1 MNPWSH
7 LPRLC
12 ATALLLT
19 SARTHAEGPEAKAAC
34 CQLTTSLAAEAL
46 RGEDLTGDER
56 FFMSEGT
63 PPNVHFLID
72 TSASMRELP
81 QVREGNHEA
90 FFASGDGC
98 SQPDLLA
105 MQAAN
110 GWNPA
115 VNYPVPDAD
124 HPTLFQND
132 KFYGYMFW
140 EDSNAPASQWNT
152 KEEVCAFQH
161 PASAD
166 PTRALYDACL
176 SCLRTKGFYKR
187 PGATGARPGTDPR
200 KLTFAFSGRLL
211 NFNPPKYVTAK
222 AVLKSIIKDMRRVR
236 VGLSYFDADNSV
248 HGALMAMPQGPACD
262 QLGADPRAF
271 DTVRANYLAAVDGL
285 RFKAATP
292 LAESLLNLGQYFS
305 SSNALYTDVFGFDG
319 SYLKS
324 GFQNTLLTRPERSWC
339 WGCQS
344 TSIVIVTDGEPSADD
359 HVPAGTLEALNGG
372 AVECPA
378 SEPCVEDAQHKL
390 DDVAKLLATQD
401 LQRASPEVVGDFDT
415 KGRQSLTIHAIGF
428 GVNANI
434 LKNAARVGGGLY
446 HQAND
451 GAGLKQALEEIIA
464 NVNRRS
470 TSFSAASMSGQLG
483 GTTGTLVPRL
493 RPGRDHDEPWRGY
506 LYRYKLTSELL
517 LGCTPSRASAG
528 DDPWDLNGD
537 KDCEDAHL
545 IDADDD
551 AVVENELGD
560 FVKLKD
566 RLQPARPFWEAGQK
580 LKASAAPTQRWRTR
594 AIYTIVDNGGPT
606 GVPDGRIDSND
617 TPVAFTEDNAP
628 ALRGYLGIGEGG
640 CTVAG
645 ETLGPDA
652 CARAVIRYYRGADVL
667 NEDRTRRDFDRP
679 FLLHDIF
686 HSAPQSV
693 EPPMP
698 RDYCGF
704 SQQCLQ
710 TLHTGR
716 TEQAAYTDTDTGPGS
731 GSGRTHGAYDEYVK
745 LHQDRDRVVLVG
757 SNGGMLHAFH
767 NGSRTGKDP
776 LTGLP
781 RHDEGTGEELWAF
794 VPPDMLPKL
803 LPKLGKHGW
812 FVDGTPMVREAWLDG
827 VGTDRDAVADGKK
840 QASEFRTVAVVGSGT
855 GGVHRFALDLT
866 ELLKSPGASQP
877 GRAPN
882 QKGDFLW
889 MWPQPCDTLALQL
902 GESDGHFA
910 PRPPPIGPVAMADP
924 DGPWRVDGTPARE
937 EWVVFLNGGFDR
949 SLSRGRGLAMVDLK
963 TGETLWSF
971 FHGDGTERS
980 ENLRHPFAA
989 SVAMMDIGGELSSKP
1004 DGDLLF
1010 DTATVADYGGQVWT
1024 VRFWQPG
1031 VRSAEG
1037 RVENWF
1043 AARAFQVKAS
1053 DADAVRPSFSYMTS
1067 NTVQADTGYLRT
1079 FVGTGDRYNLAES
1092 GGTTCRLSNPLGCA
1106 QLGCRA
1112 SQTVT
1117 VERGGSAAWSAT
1129 TTYANYTYTPTPP
1142 TSAGRAGATCGSTK
1156 VSLAWNYGA
1165 ENGCS
1170 ASTSGKLEYTCDGTG
1185 TSWGCRVSK
1194 DDWIPVAATKPPPAT
1209 SPHRFY
1215 GFWSYGV
1222 KKARTFGTDAEATKY
1237 DKALLTEDEL
1247 VDVSQFNADGDVTA
1261 GAKEAGALE
1270 AGWYVRYGASRE
1282 QTGSGTAIVNGCV
1295 VWNSFEAGAS
1305 GGMCAASGGHSARV
1319 YQASFVG
1326 GTADC
1331 AEGFATVSAA
1341 GGSPPSWKRFSQREV
1356 VAAPADPVPQRN
1368 LQTVDI
1374 LLNEPGTGPR
1384 RVGVSL
1390 ENEALQS
1397 LYQLELD
1404 RSGHDCRHEAQRCE

>member
-1 MNPWSH
+1 MYSWSH
-7 LPRLC
+7 LRRLSS
-12 ATALLLT
+12 AALLLS
-19 SARTHAEGPEAKAAC
+19 SALALSAEPEPRAAC
-34 CQLTTSLAAEAL
+34 CQLTTSLASEAL
-46 RGEDLTGDER
+46 RGEDITGDER

-81 QVREGNHEA
+81 QVNEGNHEA
-90 FFASGDGC
+90 FFAAGDGC
-98 SQPDLLA
+98 SQPDLVA
-105 MQAAN
+105 MEAAN

-115 VNYPVPDAD
+115 TAYPVPDPD
-124 HPTLFQND
+124 HTTLFQDD

-152 KEEVCAFQH
+152 KEDVCAYQH

-176 SCLRTKGFYKR
+176 SCLQTKGFYKR

-200 KLTFAFSGRLL
+200 KLTFAFSGRFL

-222 AVLKSIIKDMRRVR
+222 AVLKSILKDMRRVR
-236 VGLSYFDADNSV
+236 VGISYFDADNSV
-248 HGALMAMPQGPACD
+248 HGALMAMPQGPTCE
-262 QLGADPRAF
+262 QLSADPRAF
-271 DTVRANYLAAVDGL
+271 ESVRPNYLAAVDGL
-285 RFKAATP
+285 HFKAATP

-305 SSNALYTDVFGFDG
+305 SSNSLYTDTFGFDS
-319 SYLKS
+319 SYLKT
-324 GFQNTLLTRPERSWC
+324 GFQNALLTRPERSWC

-344 TSIVIVTDGEPSADD
+344 TSIVIVTDGEPSADE
-359 HVPAGTLEALNGG
+359 HLPAEALTALNGG
-372 AVECPA
+372 TVECPA
-378 SEPCVEDAQHKL
+378 SEPCPEDAQHKL

-401 LQRASPEVVGDFDT
+401 LQRASPTAVGDFDT
-415 KGRQSLTIHAIGF
+415 SGRQSLTIHAIGF

-470 TSFSAASMSGQLG
+470 TSFSAASVSGLQLG
-483 GTTGTLVPRL
+483 GSSGTLVPRL
-493 RPGRDHDEPWRGY
+493 RPGRDRDEPWRGY
-506 LYRYKLTSELL
+506 LYRYKLASELL
-517 LGCTPSRASAG
+517 LGCKPDKAALG
-528 DDPWDLNGD
+528 ADAWDLNQD
-537 KDCEDAHL
+537 KDCDDVHL
-545 IDADDD
+545 IDADGD
-551 AVVENELGD
+551 AVVEIELGD

-566 RLQPARPFWEAGQK
+566 RLQPGRPFWEAGQK
-580 LKASAAPTQRWRTR
+580 LKASAAATQRWKTR
-594 AIYTIVDNGGPT
+594 NLYTIVDNGGPT
-606 GVPDGRIDSND
+606 GAPDGRIDSND
-617 TPVAFTEDNAP
+617 TPVAFTEENAP
-628 ALRGYLGIGEGG
+628 ALRGYLGIGDGG

-645 ETLGPDA
+645 EKLGPDD

-667 NEDRTRRDFDRP
+667 NTDKTRRDFDRA
-679 FLLHDIF
+679 FLLNDIF

-698 RDYCGF
+698 RDFCAF

-710 TLHTGR
+710 TLHSGH
-716 TEQAAYTDTDTGPGS
+716 TEQASYPDPATGSP
-731 GSGRTHGAYDEYVK
+731 RPAYDEYVTR
-745 LHQDRDRVVLVG
+745 HEARDRVVLVG

-767 NGSRTGKDP
+767 NGSRAGKDP
-776 LTGLP
+776 LTGMP
-781 RHDEGTGEELWAF
+781 QHDEGTGEELWAF

-812 FVDGTPMVREAWLDG
+812 FVDGTPMVREVWLDG
-827 VGTDRDAVADGKK
+827 VGTPGDATADGKK

-855 GGVHRFALDLT
+855 GGVHRFALDVT
-866 ELLKSPGASQP
+866 SLLANPARGLP
-877 GRAPN
+877 GRAPSR
-882 QKGDFLW
+882 KGDFLW
-889 MWPQPCDTLALQL
+889 MWPQPCDALALQL
-902 GESDGHFA
+902 GESDGAFA
-910 PRPPPIGPVAMADP
+910 PRPPPIGPVALADP
-924 DGPWRVDGTPARE
+924 DGPWRVDGKPARE
-937 EWVVFLNGGFDR
+937 EWVVFLNGGYDR
-949 SLSRGRGLAMVDLK
+949 SLSRGRGLAMVDMK

-971 FHGDGTERS
+971 FHGDGGERS
-980 ENLRHPFAA
+980 EHLRHPFAA

-1031 VRSAEG
+1031 VRAASG
-1037 RVENWF
+1037 GKVTNWF
-1043 AARAFQVKAS
+1043 AARAFQVKAPS
-1053 DADAVRPSFSYMTS
+1053 EDTVRPTFSYMTS

-1079 FVGTGDRYNLAES
+1079 FVGTGDRFNLAES

-1117 VERGGSAAWSAT
+1117 VERGGSTAWSST
-1129 TTYANYTYTPTPP
+1129 TTYADYAYTSSAPT
-1142 TSAGRAGATCGSTK
+1142 AGTAGDTCGSTK
-1156 VSLAWNYGA
+1156 VSLSWDYSAA
-1165 ENGCS
+1165 NGCS
-1170 ASTSGKLEYTCDGTG
+1170 ASSAGKLEYTCDGTG
-1185 TSWGCRVSK
+1185 TGWGCRVSK
-1194 DDWIPVAATKPPPAT
+1194 DDWIALAATKPLPAA

-1222 KKARTFGTDAEATKY
+1222 KKSRTFGTATEAARYETG
-1237 DKALLTEDEL
+1237 LLTDEQL
-1247 VDVSQFNADGDVTA
+1247 VDVSQFDASGKVTG

-1270 AGWYVRYGASRE
+1270 AGWYVKYGASRE

-1319 YQASFVG
+1319 YQAGFVG
-1326 GTADC
+1326 GAANC
-1331 AEGFATVSAA
+1331 AEGFSTVGTA
-1341 GGSPPSWKRFSQREV
+1341 GGGTPSWKRFEKREV
-1356 VAAPADPVPQRN
+1356 TAAPADPVAQRN
-1368 LQTVDI
+1368 PQSVDI

-1390 ENEALQS
+1390 DNEALQS